1 MSVSQSV
8 QVIHIND
15 TFCLDLFLLILNV
28 TIHGTQSLI
37 DGIVTTRIIVKVTI
51 ASEPKQV
58 TS

>member
-1 MSVSQSV
+1 MSVSQV

-15 TFCLDLFLLILNV
+15 TFCMFGSLAMILNV

-37 DGIVTTRIIVKVTI
+37 DGIVIIIVKVTI
-51 ASEPKQV
+51 VGEPKQV